1 MKLTLIGMAM
11 ASCMVGLSYELQ
23 NPALNPVKVKE
34 AADTGTIEL
43 LKNSK
48 ADFAIVCDSSGED
61 AALPRRRSVT
71 KAAELFKNVFNRC
84 AGVNVPIIAPDKEAE
99 LAKYR
104 YLLVVGPNRI
114 TEKLGINP
122 AQLPPGGFVVRTFDR
137 GVAVVGYDGSKMPAA
152 YNHMD
157 PGHYAINGTL
167 NGAYDFVERFLGVRY
182 YYPGYGTIYPAVTD
196 LNITPCNYEDA
207 PLIQNRYYWQFDRR
221 ANGFGWL
228 PEMGKFNADEA
239 SLIDCWRLTEQSRFF
254 SAHVPEP
261 MGWLAAHPKQKD
273 TIFYTTPGGYTYYN
287 PNGNIGNFI
296 DISNLK
302 VADIYLKDI
311 EKYYASNRAR
321 SVFGQWYPPNKDYVG
336 FGNCDTMVNIT
347 NETTDKLN
355 LHPPV
360 VNPATGEMSDVT
372 ARFHIYLGDGIKKV
386 LPDKRLAVFAYQNYT
401 LPPVLPEYRKYPDNV
416 DVSICI
422 YELPCM
428 APNKEIM
435 QHWKDVLKDWYNVLG
450 SRPVSAMWAY
460 GTINNYEFGEAV
472 VPRYIGQY
480 LREFG
485 KYFGNLQIIY
495 CTDLDYTRY
504 YAEYITYR
512 SMWNP
517 EFNVD
522 AALDEQWKL
531 LYGAAAPYVKEFYDL
546 MSERWATVVAQ
557 KGSRQSAYNGQVLS
571 KMEELLQKAVQAVKP
586 DSIEMKR
593 LLIFMKPWP
602 GAIAK
607 ARRSFMFIKP
617 SYSVKKLAA
626 SEKVAVDG
634 KGEEKLW
641 NNAAAVPFLNLNGT
655 GNIKNPV
662 HGKLVYDDK
671 ALYGLFEFAGEPRIV
686 PNMWDCSN
694 IELFLAPPDNSEYFQ
709 FVFFGDG
716 RVFFGQK
723 TLKPMVT
730 PFNSKWP
737 MPNLKYAV
745 QKTENGWRLE
755 FIIPFPDIKKDVPA
769 AYSTWNGNI
778 IFNPMQ
784 ADKEIQAYSLT
795 NGNNH
800 EVECFGSIKF
810 MGKGDL

>member
-104 YLLVVGPNRI
+104 YLLVVGPSRI

-122 AQLPPGGFVVRTFDR
+122 AKLPPGGFVVRTFDR

-182 YYPGYGTIYPAVTD
+182 YYPG
-196 LNITPCNYEDA
+196 
-207 PLIQNRYYWQFDRR
+207 
-221 ANGFGWL
+221 
-228 PEMGKFNADEA
+228 
-239 SLIDCWRLTEQSRFF
+239 
-254 SAHVPEP
+254 
-261 MGWLAAHPKQKD
+261 
-273 TIFYTTPGGYTYYN
+273 
-287 PNGNIGNFI
+287 
-296 DISNLK
+296 
-302 VADIYLKDI
+302 
-311 EKYYASNRAR
+311 
-321 SVFGQWYPPNKDYVG
+321 
-336 FGNCDTMVNIT
+336 
-347 NETTDKLN
+347 
-355 LHPPV
+355 
-360 VNPATGEMSDVT
+360 
-372 ARFHIYLGDGIKKV
+372 
-386 LPDKRLAVFAYQNYT
+386 
-401 LPPVLPEYRKYPDNV
+401 
-416 DVSICI
+416 
-422 YELPCM
+422 
-428 APNKEIM
+428 
-435 QHWKDVLKDWYNVLG
+435 
-450 SRPVSAMWAY
+450 Y